1 MREGWKYKKL
11 GDISSSLLIEKAK
24 KRFSPNDVIRY
35 IDISSID
42 NINQR
47 LIGTTSFKML
57 DAPSRA
63 QQKVEYGDILISTV
77 RPNLRNIAIV
87 NDDASN
93 LVASSGF
100 CVLRINDAALRRY
113 IFYYVVSNKFTAYLE
128 KLTNGANYPAVKE
141 TDVRKAFI
149 PIPPKSTQLSIV
161 SELDKLNELIRIK
174 KEQLKDYD
182 ALAQSIFYEMF
193 GDPVENEKGW
203 EVRALGDLCSKIGSG
218 ATPRGGNESYK
229 DEGISLIRSLNVYNN
244 EFRRKDL
251 AYIDDEQ
258 AAALSNVTLLEN
270 DVLLNITGAS
280 VARCC
285 IVPSDLLPARVNQHV
300 CIIRPLN
307 DVLVPIF
314 LNKVLTNISYQI
326 RLLALARSKGATREA
341 LPKSIVDSLLVP
353 LPPLPLQQSF
363 AQKIEQ
369 IEQQKAAIQKTIT
382 DLETLLAARMQYWFD

>member
-1 MREGWKYKKL
+1 MRKDWQYEKL

-24 KRFSPNDVIRY
+24 KRFNPNDVIRY

-113 IFYYVVSNKFTAYLE
+113 IFYYVVSNKFTAYLG

-161 SELDKLNELIRIK
+161 SELDKLNELIQIK

-182 ALAQSIFYEMF
+182 TLAQSIFYEMF

-203 EVRALGDLCSKIGSG
+203 EVKKLKDISRKIGDG
-218 ATPRGGNESYK
+218 LHGTPEYSELDTGWYFINGNNLEN
-229 DEGISLIRSLNVYNN
+229 GCISIKSTTKKVTD
-244 EFRRKDL
+244 FVRKN
-251 AYIDDEQ
+251 YYVEMDDF
-258 AAALSNVTLLEN
+258 TLLVSINGTLGKSAFYNGEN
-270 DVLLNITGAS
+270 VILGKSACYIKLNKDVNKLFIYE
-280 VARCC
+280 
-285 IVPSDLLPARVNQHV
+285 
-300 CIIRPLN
+300 IIRGEYFKRYAESVCTGTTIRNVSLKAMREF
-307 DVLVPIF
+307 PI
-314 LNKVLTNISYQI
+314 IY
-326 RLLALARSKGATREA
+326 
-341 LPKSIVDSLLVP
+341 
-353 LPPLPLQQSF
+353 PPLPLQHSF

-369 IEQQKAAIQKTIT
+369 IEQQKATIQKTIT

>member
-1 MREGWKYKKL
+1 MREDWKYKKL

-42 NINQR
+42 NINQC

-182 ALAQSIFYEMF
+182 TLAQSIFYEMF

-203 EVRALGDLCSKIGSG
+203 EVKKLKDISRKIGDG
-218 ATPRGGNESYK
+218 LHGTPEYSESDTGWYFINGNNLEN
-229 DEGISLIRSLNVYNN
+229 GCISIKSTTKKVTDSV
-244 EFRRKDL
+244 RKK
-251 AYIDDEQ
+251 YYVEMDDF
-258 AAALSNVTLLEN
+258 TLLVSINGTLGKSAFYNGEN
-270 DVLLNITGAS
+270 VILGKSACYIKLNKDVNKLFIYE
-280 VARCC
+280 
-285 IVPSDLLPARVNQHV
+285 
-300 CIIRPLN
+300 IIRGEYFKLYAESVCTGTTIRN
-307 DVLVPIF
+307 VSLKAMREFPI
-314 LNKVLTNISYQI
+314 IY
-326 RLLALARSKGATREA
+326 
-341 LPKSIVDSLLVP
+341 
-353 LPPLPLQQSF
+353 PPLSLQHSF
-363 AQKIEQ
+363 TQKIEQ
-369 IEQQKAAIQKTIT
+369 IEQQKATIQKTIT

>member
-1 MREGWKYKKL
+1 MREDWEYKKL

-42 NINQR
+42 NINQC
-47 LIGTTSFKML
+47 LTGTTSFKML

-87 NDDASN
+87 NDDATN

-141 TDVRKAFI
+141 TDVRKALI
-149 PIPPKSTQLSIV
+149 PIPPKPTQLSIV
-161 SELDKLNELIRIK
+161 SELDKINKLIQIK

-182 ALAQSIFYEMF
+182 TLAQSIFYEMF
-193 GDPVENEKGW
+193 GDPVVNEKGW
-203 EVRALGDLCSKIGSG
+203 EVISLSELSMYPNERIAINQLSPSQYVGVENLIKDRGGVRFSNSLPKANSAIAYKENDILLGNIRPYLKKIWLADKSG
-218 ATPRGGNESYK
+218 GASGDVVIIRISNRKITPVFLFKVLSSDSFFEYDNTYTKGAKMPRG
-229 DEGISLIRSLNVYNN
+229 D
-244 EFRRKDL
+244 RKVI
-251 AYIDDEQ
+251 AKFGVI
-258 AAALSNVTLLEN
+258 
-270 DVLLNITGAS
+270 
-280 VARCC
+280 
-285 IVPSDLLPARVNQHV
+285 
-300 CIIRPLN
+300 
-307 DVLVPIF
+307 
-314 LNKVLTNISYQI
+314 
-326 RLLALARSKGATREA
+326 
-341 LPKSIVDSLLVP
+341 

-363 AQKIEQ
+363 AHKIEQ

>member
-1 MREGWKYKKL
+1 MRKDWQYEKL

-24 KRFSPNDVIRY
+24 KRFNPNDVIRY

-113 IFYYVVSNKFTAYLE
+113 IFYYVVSNKFTAYLG

-161 SELDKLNELIRIK
+161 SELDKLNELIQIK

-182 ALAQSIFYEMF
+182 TLAQSIFYEMF

-203 EVRALGDLCSKIGSG
+203 EVKKLKDISRKIGDG
-218 ATPRGGNESYK
+218 LHGTPEYSELDTGWYFINGNNLEN
-229 DEGISLIRSLNVYNN
+229 GCISIKSTTKKVTD
-244 EFRRKDL
+244 FVRKK
-251 AYIDDEQ
+251 YYVEMDDF
-258 AAALSNVTLLEN
+258 TLLVSINGTLGKSAFYNGEN
-270 DVLLNITGAS
+270 VILGKSACYIKLNKDVNKLFIYE
-280 VARCC
+280 
-285 IVPSDLLPARVNQHV
+285 
-300 CIIRPLN
+300 IIRGEYFKRYAESVCTGTTIRNVSLKAMREF
-307 DVLVPIF
+307 PI
-314 LNKVLTNISYQI
+314 IY
-326 RLLALARSKGATREA
+326 
-341 LPKSIVDSLLVP
+341 
-353 LPPLPLQQSF
+353 PPLPLQHSF

-369 IEQQKAAIQKTIT
+369 IEQQKATIQKTIT

>member
-1 MREGWKYKKL
+1 MREDWEYKTFGEIGSFLRGKN
-11 GDISSSLLIEKAK
+11 IQKADFVSGGLPCIHYGQIHTK
-24 KRFSPNDVIRY
+24 FDYHLSEIPQEVYDKAIIASPGDVI
-35 IDISSID
+35 
-42 NINQR
+42 
-47 LIGTTSFKML
+47 
-57 DAPSRA
+57 
-63 QQKVEYGDILISTV
+63 
-77 RPNLRNIAIV
+77 IAITSEDIDGSCKSV
-87 NDDASN
+87 VWLGNYDIAVSAHAAILKHNMNGKFIAYYLRSN
-93 LVASSGF
+93 TFFTQKLKYARGFKVMEIKTKDLAKLV
-100 CVLRINDAALRRY
+100 L
-113 IFYYVVSNKFTAYLE
+113 
-128 KLTNGANYPAVKE
+128 
-141 TDVRKAFI
+141 
-149 PIPPKSTQLSIV
+149 PIPPKPTQLSIV
-161 SELDKLNELIRIK
+161 SELDKLNELIQIK

-203 EVRALGDLCSKIGSG
+203 EVKKLGKLCSKIGSG

-258 AAALSNVTLLEN
+258 AAALSNVTILED

-300 CIIRPLN
+300 CIIRPLDN
-307 DVLVPIF
+307 VLVPIF

-326 RLLALARSKGATREA
+326 RLLTLARSKGATREA
-341 LPKSIVDSLLVP
+341 LPKSVVDSLLVP
-353 LPPLPLQQSF
+353 LPPLSLQHSF
-363 AQKIEQ
+363 AHKIEQ
-369 IEQQKAAIQKTIT
+369 IERQKAGVQKTIT

>member
-1 MREGWKYKKL
+1 MREDWEYKKL
-11 GDISSSLLIEKAK
+11 EDISSSVLIEKAK

-42 NINQR
+42 NINQC
-47 LIGTTSFKML
+47 LTGTISFKML

-87 NDDASN
+87 NDDATN

-141 TDVRKAFI
+141 TDVRKALI
-149 PIPPKSTQLSIV
+149 PIPPKPTQLSIV

-182 ALAQSIFYEMF
+182 TLAQSIFYEMF

-203 EVRALGDLCSKIGSG
+203 EVKELIETVIPECKISYGIVQPGEHVEDGVPIVRPVDMLQTFISKDGLKKTTKEISNSYNRTILTGKELLICVRGTTGVVSLVDESLKG
-218 ATPRGGNESYK
+218 A
-229 DEGISLIRSLNVYNN
+229 
-244 EFRRKDL
+244 
-251 AYIDDEQ
+251 
-258 AAALSNVTLLEN
+258 NVTRGIAPLLFSM
-270 DVLLNITGAS
+270 DVERWFMYYQIKTPS
-280 VARCC
+280 VRGVISSLTRGIALKQ
-285 IVPSDLLPARVNQHV
+285 INMSDLRKIQV
-300 CIIRPLN
+300 I
-307 DVLVPIF
+307 
-314 LNKVLTNISYQI
+314 
-326 RLLALARSKGATREA
+326 
-341 LPKSIVDSLLVP
+341 
-353 LPPLPLQQSF
+353 LPPLPLQHSF